1 MKVIKFIIL
10 LLIITTGY
18 SQDRNEK
25 AVKELAVLH
34 SRTAIVRDSLSIL
47 IKVANQQ
54 IDAETNEI
62 KKEKLMIAVDS
73 LWNISD
79 KNDIEE
85 LKINIDY
92 CKKNPS
98 CAYSFRLVSAQVA
111 RQPGKNFYEDFNY
124 IYQNA
129 SKEIKESDR
138 GKSMAEKL
146 ILFKQSMVGSQAP
159 RVFGID
165 NNDQQ
170 LSLNDFH
177 DKNYVLIDFWASW
190 CAPCR
195 EEIPFLQQLHEKYK
209 KSGFEI
215 LSISIDKDLTKW
227 KNAIIKEKIEN
238 WRHFST
244 IQNDSFTEKDYF
256 VNGIP
261 HKVLIDK
268 NGKIVGKWK
277 ASGEL
282 NKLEIENQ
290 LIQIFGF

>member
-1 MKVIKFIIL
+1 MKLINIVIIL
-10 LLIITTGY
+10 FTVTSSY
-18 SQDRNEK
+18 AQDSEEL
-25 AVKELAVLH
+25 AIKELEKLH
-34 SRTAIVRDSLSIL
+34 SRTMFVRDSIGSL
-47 IKVANQQ
+47 IKASNLK
-54 IDAETNEI
+54 IKCATDAVE
-62 KKEKLMIAVDS
+62 KEKLVLALDS

-92 CKKNPS
+92 CKKKPS

-129 SKEIKESDR
+129 SKEIKESER

-195 EEIPFLQQLHEKYK
+195 EEIPFLQQLHQKYK

-244 IQNDSFTEKDYF
+244 IQNDSSAEKDYF